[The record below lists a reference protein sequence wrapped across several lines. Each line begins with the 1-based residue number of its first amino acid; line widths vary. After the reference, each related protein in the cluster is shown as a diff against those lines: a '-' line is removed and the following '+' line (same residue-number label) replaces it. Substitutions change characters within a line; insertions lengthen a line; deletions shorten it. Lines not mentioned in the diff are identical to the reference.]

1 MSLNDE
7 MIRASRFVRDPRVGG
22 LLASLGLTHGQPFGI
37 DWVAFHG
44 VTYEPVQ
51 DGGDACLILPVFE
64 DGCLVDLAACAYRGR
79 RIATRRHVG
88 LALGERFIARAAAK
102 QARLRLFAD
111 PWRWV
116 RAGRRG
122 AVVLDW
128 SRASLVFDG
137 IHTVGCDDASLA
149 RRVHATTRR
158 MTDPPRLFIPNRRTH

>member
-1 MSLNDE
+1 M
-7 MIRASRFVRDPRVGG
+7 GG
-22 LLASLGLTHGQPFGI
+22 LLASLGLTTGPPFGI

-51 DGGDACLILPVFE
+51 DGGDACLIVPVFE
-64 DGCLVDLAACAYRGR
+64 GGDMVDLAACAYRGR
-79 RIATRRHVG
+79 RMATRRQVG
-88 LALGERFIARAAAK
+88 LALGERFIAGAVAN
-102 QARLRLFAD
+102 QLLLRLFAD

-137 IHTVGCDDASLA
+137 IDAVVCDDASLA
-149 RRVHATTRR
+149 WRVHATTRR
-158 MTDPPRLFIPNRRTH
+158 MADPPRLLIPKQRTQ